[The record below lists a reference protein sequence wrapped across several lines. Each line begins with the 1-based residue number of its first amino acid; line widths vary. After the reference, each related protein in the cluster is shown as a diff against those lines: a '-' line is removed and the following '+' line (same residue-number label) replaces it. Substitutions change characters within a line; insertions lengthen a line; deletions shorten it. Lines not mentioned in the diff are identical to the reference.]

1 MGTLK
6 FAMCNINSL
15 YDITES
21 ILTNRSEFIYD
32 LKNLMH
38 KWFLFVKKYNVI
50 KKEEKRSNL

>member
-38 KWFLFVKKYNVI
+38 KWFLF
-50 KKEEKRSNL
+50 